1 MFWNTESLK
10 HMYASNFD
18 REEISSFEQGR
29 VWSLPRLALIAK
41 FYRLNLLIVTEKLL
55 VFLIYEDFVSWIY
68 RWWSRAKELHS

>member
-18 REEISSFEQGR
+18 REEISSYEQAR

-41 FYRLNLLIVTEKLL
+41 FIG
-55 VFLIYEDFVSWIY
+55 
-68 RWWSRAKELHS
+68 